1 MIWWTEDPSR
11 FRAEREAIAELV
23 EDADWLTEPRW
34 RLNDG
39 LQFVA
44 DFEIAHLGRSEPL
57 SIVFPS
63 FFPAVPPLVIPREE
77 IRISGHQ
84 YGAGGELCLEYRTD
98 NWEPHFTGAM
108 MIQSARRLLAGET
121 PSEGERAEVASAHS
135 RSVAQEV
142 RGSTFRL
149 VVGVP
154 LMEALASMRIAVAIP
169 LVIDEH
175 YYGKN
180 WLAHVRR
187 VGAEESPIWAAVPP
201 LADPLCREGFAIRI
215 PDEANVPFKATYD
228 FVAEVLTALEHA
240 PALER
245 LASASAETPL
255 LLIHRGVVRLYSLS
269 RGSGS
274 RLVFEYTTVLAP
286 AEQNRLSARHADLP
300 ARSVA
305 IIGCG
310 SVGSKVAATLAR
322 AGVGTMVLV
331 DGDLMLQGNLVR
343 NELDWRSV
351 GLDKSLA
358 LAARLKEINPG
369 IKTIAKRLL
378 LGGQESSESTD
389 LALQRIGRCD
399 LIVDATADAQI
410 FNLCGEVARAEKK
423 PLVWG
428 EVFAGGIGG
437 LVGRCRPNLD
447 PPPHAARRQILRW
460 CDDNGVPWTGTDTG
474 QYDLQIDAEK
484 PPLIADDA
492 DVSVIAA
499 HVSRMAI
506 DLLKGPDTVFPNSA
520 YAIGLD
526 RAWIFA
532 APFDAWPIDLVMEG
546 SWGTEIDAHAAEA
559 LGAIVSEFFPKPKEA
574 EGAG

>member
-23 EDADWLTEPRW
+23 EDAEWLTEPRW
-34 RLNDG
+34 RLNDSYH
-39 LQFVA
+39 FVA
-44 DFEIAHLGRSEPL
+44 DFEIVHLGRAEPL
-57 SIVFPS
+57 SIVYPS
-63 FFPAVPPLVIPREE
+63 FFPAVPPQVVPREE

-84 YGAGGELCLEYRTD
+84 YGAGGELCLEFRTD

-108 MIQSARRLLAGET
+108 MIQSAHRLLAGET
-121 PSEGERAEVASAHS
+121 PSDGERAEVASAHQ

-149 VVGVP
+149 VVGPP
-154 LMEALASMRIAVAIP
+154 LMEVLSSMPAARVLP

-175 YYGKN
+175 YYGMN

-187 VGAEESPIWAAVPP
+187 LGAEGSPIWTVVPP
-201 LADPLCREGFAIRI
+201 LADPRSREGYAIRI
-215 PDEANVPFKATYD
+215 PDDVNVPFKATYE
-228 FVAEVLTALEHA
+228 FVADVLTAIEHA

-245 LASASAETPL
+245 LASAPDETPL
-255 LLIHRGVVRLYSLS
+255 LLAHRGVARLYSLS
-269 RGSGS
+269 PGAGS
-274 RLVFEYTTVLAP
+274 RHVYEYRTVLTP
-286 AEQNRLSARHADLP
+286 ADENRLSDGHADLP

-305 IIGCG
+305 IVGCG

-331 DGDLMLQGNLVR
+331 DGDLMFQGNLVR
-343 NELDWRSV
+343 NELDGRSV
-351 GLDKSLA
+351 GMDKPLA
-358 LAARLKEINPG
+358 LAARLKEINPA
-369 IKTIAKRLL
+369 IKTVARRLL
-378 LGGQESSESTD
+378 LGGQESSGSTD

-399 LIVDATADAQI
+399 LIIDATADAQI

-437 LVGRCRPNLD
+437 LVGRSRPDLD

-460 CDDNGVPWTGTDTG
+460 CDDNGIPWTGTDTG

-499 HVSRMAI
+499 HVSRMAV
-506 DLLKGPDTVFPNSA
+506 DLLKGADTIFPNSA

-532 APFDAWPIDLVMEG
+532 APFDAYPIDLVMEG
-546 SWGTEIDAHAAEA
+546 SWGTKIDANAAEA
-559 LGAIVSEFFPKPKEA
+559 LGAIVSEFFPKPA
-574 EGAG
+574 EVEGEG

>member
-1 MIWWTEDPSR
+1 VIWWTEDPSR

-305 IIGCG
+305 IVGCG

-331 DGDLMLQGNLVR
+331 DGDLMLPGNLVR

-351 GLDKSLA
+351 GLDKPLA

-447 PPPHAARRQILRW
+447 PPPHAARRQILQW